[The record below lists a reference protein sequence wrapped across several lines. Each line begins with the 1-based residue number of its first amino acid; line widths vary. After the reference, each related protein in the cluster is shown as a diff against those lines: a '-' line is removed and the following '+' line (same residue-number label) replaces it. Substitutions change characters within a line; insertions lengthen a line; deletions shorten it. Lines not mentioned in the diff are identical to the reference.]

1 MDDRMVRDH
10 LREQRK
16 ARPRGARPETK
27 IIYKVMEK
35 KFIKREDL
43 GEILETLAE
52 SGMKHPELRVSMDI
66 ETWLGE
72 QLLKVRVYDT
82 EFKLR
87 ATQDYAIINGMEDDY
102 DVLDQTVEKAVADME
117 RMEAEKKSKEESK
130 DDSNS

>member
-1 MDDRMVRDH
+1 
-10 LREQRK
+10 
-16 ARPRGARPETK
+16 
-27 IIYKVMEK
+27 MEK
-35 KFIKREDL
+35 KFIKRDDL

-52 SGMKHPELRVSMDI
+52 SGMKHPEFRVCMDI

-72 QLLKVRVYDT
+72 QILKVKVYDT

-87 ATQDYAIINGMEDDY
+87 ASQDFTIINGLEDDY
-102 DVLDQTVEKAVADME
+102 DVLEQTVEKAVADME

>member
-1 MDDRMVRDH
+1 
-10 LREQRK
+10 
-16 ARPRGARPETK
+16 
-27 IIYKVMEK
+27 MEK

-52 SGMKHPELRVSMDI
+52 SGMKHPELRVSMGI
-66 ETWLGE
+66 ETCLGE
-72 QLLKVRVYDT
+72 PLLRVRVYDT

-87 ATQDYAIINGMEDDY
+87 ASQDYAIINGMEDDY

>member
-1 MDDRMVRDH
+1 M
-10 LREQRK
+10 K
-16 ARPRGARPETK
+16 
-27 IIYKVMEK
+27 K

-52 SGMKHPELRVSMDI
+52 GSMKHPELRVSMDI

-72 QLLKVRVYDT
+72 QLLKVRAYDT
-82 EFKLR
+82 RLNLR
-87 ATQDYAIINGMEDDY
+87 ASQDYTIINGIEDDY